1 MILKTWLQ
9 VSSTAAHG
17 FCGCRQDN
25 MMPCAAMALG
35 MIWDPEK
42 WPSGKQIWSH
52 VASEKPFRR
61 HGWSKDTFAAHHCP
75 SKFTLYPEIVSLTE
89 SFIHFLSRRGDAFNC
104 SILNEVFQNCHSA
117 PKQTILRD
125 LPYKNPEFFQRK
137 WGYLQFQKFCKDWIS
152 STSIY
157 NLKVLLDLALFDLH
171 CYTVSWQL
179 WLWQPSKFTG
189 GFINKNIAS
198 KQLWESDWWSCHSSD
213 LTQVLTSFA
222 GETVMFLDPSP
233 GESPCVAPRGW
244 TSPNCV
250 GFSFANTP
258 CSSSSIWKYIMGR
271 FLPEILHKSRP
282 RIWFFEATCGQ
293 NGNLALP
300 NNTQHN
306 TQDLQL
312 SSISTLRS
320 QVREKAWLKICFA
333 TLGSCFPKLSLF
345 PEKKGHFYK
354 NMFVCHTKIQSAH
367 VTSPCKVCIPYWK

>member
-1 MILKTWLQ
+1 
-9 VSSTAAHG
+9 
-17 FCGCRQDN
+17 
-25 MMPCAAMALG
+25 MP
-35 MIWDPEK
+35 
-42 WPSGKQIWSH
+42 
-52 VASEKPFRR
+52 
-61 HGWSKDTFAAHHCP
+61 
-75 SKFTLYPEIVSLTE
+75 
-89 SFIHFLSRRGDAFNC
+89 
-104 SILNEVFQNCHSA
+104 QNSHSA
-117 PKQTILRD
+117 SKQTILRD

-137 WGYLQFQKFCKDWIS
+137 WGYLQFQNFCKDWIS

-179 WLWQPSKFTG
+179 WLWQPSKLTG

-233 GESPCVAPRGW
+233 GESPCVAPRGR

-271 FLPEILHKSRP
+271 FLLEILHKPRP

-293 NGNLALP
+293 KWKP
-300 NNTQHN
+300 
-306 TQDLQL
+306 
-312 SSISTLRS
+312 ST
-320 QVREKAWLKICFA
+320 
-333 TLGSCFPKLSLF
+333 
-345 PEKKGHFYK
+345 
-354 NMFVCHTKIQSAH
+354 TK
-367 VTSPCKVCIPYWK
+367 